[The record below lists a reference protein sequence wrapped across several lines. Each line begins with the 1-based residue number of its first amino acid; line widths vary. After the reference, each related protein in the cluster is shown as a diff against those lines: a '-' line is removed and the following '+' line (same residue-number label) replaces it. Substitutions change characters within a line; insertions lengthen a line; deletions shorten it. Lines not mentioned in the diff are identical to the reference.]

1 MKKIFSYLFIFI
13 ITLSVCLNVHAF
25 DRDYNVQ
32 DYSNTLSEKELEKI
46 KDRAE
51 EYFDDTGFEV
61 IVLIY
66 SEGYS
71 DYQLE
76 RLGRNYFDEKYS
88 ESYGAYLALDVKY
101 AADDEYYFHFDAS
114 DDYYSESE
122 KDKILDDIRNVKY
135 DGTAAIC
142 DQFIKS
148 VNEYSDK
155 EKNIL
160 PYILLVILPLA
171 ISGITIAVLI
181 SKNKMVRKA
190 TTAAAYLNK
199 DEINFTRKEDRFVT
213 THVTRVPINTGSS
226 GGSHGGGSHG
236 MSGGRGGRL

>member
-1 MKKIFSYLFIFI
+1 MKKLFSYLFIIAFI
-13 ITLSVCLNVHAF
+13 CSFWINVKAF

-32 DYSNTLSEKELEKI
+32 DYSNTLSEKELERI

-51 EYFDDTGFEV
+51 EYYNDTGFEV
-61 IVLIY
+61 IILIY

-76 RLGRNYFDEKYS
+76 RIGRNYFDEKYS
-88 ESYGAYLALDVKY
+88 KSYGAYLVLDVKY
-101 AADDEYYFHFDAS
+101 ADDNEYYFHFDGS

-122 KDKILDDIRNVKY
+122 KDKILDDIRAVKY

-142 DQFIKS
+142 EQFAKS
-148 VNEYSDK
+148 VNKYSNANK
-155 EKNIL
+155 SKM
-160 PYILLVILPLA
+160 PYILLVVLPLT
-171 ISGITIAVLI
+171 ISGITIFILI
-181 SKNKMVRKA
+181 NKNKMVRKA

-213 THVTRVPINTGSS
+213 THVTRVPINTGSG